1 MTQQD
6 APDSKPYS
14 FNSLLDISSF
24 ASTLKPKGM
33 DDDGHLQ
40 INSRVKASLVKS
52 RNIYSKL
59 FSTKRA

>member
-24 ASTLKPKGM
+24 ASTLATNT
-33 DDDGHLQ
+33 DSDSFT
-40 INSRVKASLVKS
+40 NSIAVHALH
-52 RNIYSKL
+52 
-59 FSTKRA
+59 F